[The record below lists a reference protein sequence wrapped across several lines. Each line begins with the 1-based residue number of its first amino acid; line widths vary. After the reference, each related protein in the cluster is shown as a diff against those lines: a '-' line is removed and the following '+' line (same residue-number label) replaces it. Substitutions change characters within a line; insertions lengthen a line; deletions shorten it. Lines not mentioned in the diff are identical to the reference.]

1 MLQVFP
7 KRSMRKSP
15 IPLQNKVPVQ
25 EIQTQRSSKDATT
38 IHKTATLILEQC
50 SSSES
55 QGQSTHNIGC
65 PLEPTPLD
73 ESQIGPVSVC
83 SSCVEPS
90 QAQSGSIQSEKVF
103 ENTETPFHKK
113 WSEEVSEIKMHNT
126 LDSAFGSYNYTD
138 PNTQTNLEALE

>member
-55 QGQSTHNIGC
+55 QGQSTLNIDC
-65 PLEPTPLD
+65 ALEPTPVD
-73 ESQIGPVSVC
+73 EPQIEPQRGS
-83 SSCVEPS
+83 SSCVDPS
-90 QAQSGSIQSEKVF
+90 QAQPGSIQSEKVF
-103 ENTETPFHKK
+103 ENTETFLTKICLNKCFQKSKCTTHKK
-113 WSEEVSEIKMHNT
+113 T
-126 LDSAFGSYNYTD
+126 
-138 PNTQTNLEALE
+138 LEALE